1 MISTNSI
8 IPQQS
13 KSDAVQLDRNAT
25 PMSKTSGSST
35 LERAPID
42 LVALREE
49 GRQNLVDVLQ
59 EVRDATRAG
68 MDSLACLERIGRAA
82 AFPVIQVTSSWGMLR
97 IRVRICPLRPRT

>member
-1 MISTNSI
+1 
-8 IPQQS
+8 
-13 KSDAVQLDRNAT
+13 
-25 PMSKTSGSST
+25 MSKTSGSST

-68 MDSLACLERIGRAA
+68 MDSFWRAWKGSGGR
-82 AFPVIQVTSSWGMLR
+82 R
-97 IRVRICPLRPRT
+97 RPFQ

>member
-1 MISTNSI
+1 
-8 IPQQS
+8 
-13 KSDAVQLDRNAT
+13 
-25 PMSKTSGSST
+25 MSKTSGSST

-68 MDSLACLERIGRAA
+68 MDSLGVPGKDRAGGGGL
-82 AFPVIQVTSSWGMLR
+82 SS
-97 IRVRICPLRPRT
+97 ISSYK

>member
-1 MISTNSI
+1 
-8 IPQQS
+8 
-13 KSDAVQLDRNAT
+13 
-25 PMSKTSGSST
+25 MSKTSGSST

-82 AFPVIQVTSSWGMLR
+82 AAFPVIQVTSSWGMLR

>member
-1 MISTNSI
+1 
-8 IPQQS
+8 
-13 KSDAVQLDRNAT
+13 
-25 PMSKTSGSST
+25 MSKTSGSST

-68 MDSLACLERIGRAA
+68 MDSLACLEKDRAGGGL
-82 AFPVIQVTSSWGMLR
+82 SSNSSYK
-97 IRVRICPLRPRT
+97 

>member
-1 MISTNSI
+1 
-8 IPQQS
+8 
-13 KSDAVQLDRNAT
+13 
-25 PMSKTSGSST
+25 MSKTSGSST

-59 EVRDATRAG
+59 EVRDATSAG
-68 MDSLACLERIGRAA
+68 MDSLGVPGKDRAGA
-82 AFPVIQVTSSWGMLR
+82 ARLPVIQVTSSWGMLR